1 MKNNMI
7 IDNKDL
13 STGYSNNN
21 DKSLSKNKENYFRL
35 PWTIS
40 KIEDELVLHLSSYYD
55 SEIKEEN
62 ASNINS
68 NNNNNNNNIKEIVI
82 KHPYQEQ
89 SKRMLYKINLANRPL
104 VFKIHSN
111 TLSPKLKEELNQL
124 YKTNKEVF
132 NEIVTNS
139 VKRLYES
146 IDYQYFHTNGIG
158 GKIAWTII

>member
-1 MKNNMI
+1 MIANMFTN
-7 IDNKDL
+7 NKDL
-13 STGYSNNN
+13 GYSNSN
-21 DKSLSKNKENYFRL
+21 DKSLSKSKGNYFNL
-35 PWTIS
+35 PWSLS

-55 SEIKEEN
+55 AEINESV
-62 ASNINS
+62 SNT
-68 NNNNNNNNIKEIVI
+68 NNNVKEIVI

-89 SKRMLYKINLANRPL
+89 AKGIIYKINLANRPL
-104 VFKIHSN
+104 VFNIYGN
-111 TLSPKLKEELNQL
+111 ILSPKLKEELNHI

-146 IDYQYFHTNGIG
+146 IDFQYFHINGIG

>member
-1 MKNNMI
+1 MVVNMI
-7 IDNKDL
+7 INNKDFGI
-13 STGYSNNN
+13 GYSNSN
-21 DKSLSKNKENYFRL
+21 DKSLSKNEENYFNL
-35 PWTIS
+35 PWSLS

-55 SEIKEEN
+55 AEIKEEI

-68 NNNNNNNNIKEIVI
+68 NNNNKEIVVV

-89 SKRMLYKINLANRPL
+89 AKSILYKINLANRPL
-104 VFKIHSN
+104 VFNIYSN
-111 TLSPKLKEELNQL
+111 TLSPKLKDELNHL
-124 YKTNKEVF
+124 YKKDRGVL

-146 IDYQYFHTNGIG
+146 IGFQYFHMNGIG